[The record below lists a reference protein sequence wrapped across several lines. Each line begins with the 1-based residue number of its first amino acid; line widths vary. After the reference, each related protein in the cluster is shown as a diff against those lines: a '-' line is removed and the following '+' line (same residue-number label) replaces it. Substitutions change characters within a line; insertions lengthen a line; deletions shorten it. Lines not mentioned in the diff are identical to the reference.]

1 MAISY
6 NGLWK
11 LLIDK
16 GMKKGDLCKL
26 TGLSSSTVAKMTNG
40 ESVKLSVLEQICK
53 KLDCN
58 FSDLVDY
65 VAEDREEE

>member
-1 MAISY
+1 MPICY

-16 GMKKGDLCKL
+16 GMKKGDLCKI

-40 ESVKLSVLEQICK
+40 ESVKLSVLEQICE

-65 VAEDREEE
+65 VAEDKEAK